1 MRYIDAVNSSSRP
14 TSTVTGLHRVDLN
27 LLPLLAALL
36 EYRSVTRAAQA
47 VGLTQPAMS
56 NALGRLR
63 RTLGDE
69 LLVRVGREY
78 VLTARASALIGPVN
92 LILETATNQVL
103 TPPAFDPAT
112 SQRTFRIA
120 APSAAAL
127 AVLPT
132 LSATLAASAPGV
144 RLHLEAFEPSMVLTL
159 RESTA
164 DVVLLPDVVPT
175 TLPRERLYQEDW
187 VVVADANNDR
197 IGATLT
203 ADDLAR
209 LPHVVFEWGGRVG
222 AQQVL
227 AELIPDL
234 VVQIVVFEFLMIPSV
249 VRGTP
254 MVALLQRRLAQ
265 RVAAQNGLRMMEP
278 PIPLPTLGID
288 LVWNPRTV
296 GDPGRAWLRRQLTS
310 AVSWSP

>member
-1 MRYIDAVNSSSRP
+1 MNSSARP
-14 TSTVTGLHRVDLN
+14 ARSVTGLHRVDLN

-36 EYRSVTRAAQA
+36 EHRSVTRAAQE

-63 RTLGDE
+63 RTLSDE

-78 VLTARASALIGPVN
+78 VLTARASALIAPVN
-92 LILETATNQVL
+92 LILETATHQVL

-112 SQRTFRIA
+112 SDRTFRIA
-120 APSAAAL
+120 AASAAAL
-127 AVLPT
+127 TVLPA

-144 RLHLEAFEPSMVLTL
+144 RLRLEAFEPTMVLTL

-175 TLPRERLYQEDW
+175 TLPRERLYREDW
-187 VVVADANNDR
+187 VVVADADNDR
-197 IGATLT
+197 IGETLT

-209 LPHVVFEWGGRVG
+209 LPHVVFEWEGGRVG
-222 AQQVL
+222 AQQAL
-227 AELIPDL
+227 AERIPDL
-234 VVQIVVFEFLMIPSV
+234 LVQVVVFEFLMIPSV

-265 RVAAQNGLRMMEP
+265 RVAAQNGLRVMES
-278 PIPLPTLGID
+278 PIPLPALGID
-288 LVWNPRTV
+288 LVWNPRTA
-296 GDPGRAWLRRQLTS
+296 GDPGRTWLRRQLLDAIS
-310 AVSWSP
+310 

>member
-1 MRYIDAVNSSSRP
+1 MRYIDPVNSSSRP
-14 TSTVTGLHRVDLN
+14 TGAVTGLHRVDLN

-36 EYRSVTRAAQA
+36 EHRSVTRAAQA

-69 LLVRVGREY
+69 LLVRVGRES

-103 TPPAFDPAT
+103 TSPTFDPAT
-112 SQRTFRIA
+112 SDRTFRIA
-120 APSAAAL
+120 AASAAAL
-127 AVLPT
+127 TVLPA

-144 RLHLEAFEPSMVLTL
+144 RLRVEAFEPSMVLTL
-159 RESTA
+159 SESTA

-175 TLPRERLYQEDW
+175 TLPREPLYQEDW

-197 IGATLT
+197 IGTTLT
-203 ADDLAR
+203 VDDLAR
-209 LPHVVFEWGGRVG
+209 LPHVVFEWEGGRVG

-265 RVAAQNGLRMMEP
+265 RVAAQNGLRVMEP

-288 LVWNPRTV
+288 LVWNPRTT
-296 GDPGRAWLRRQLTS
+296 GDPGRAWLRKQLIR
-310 AVSWSP
+310 AVS

>member
-1 MRYIDAVNSSSRP
+1 MNNTPRP
-14 TSTVTGLHRVDLN
+14 ASAVTGLHRVDLN

-36 EYRSVTRAAQA
+36 EHRSVTRAAQV

-103 TPPAFDPAT
+103 MPPTFDPAT
-112 SQRTFRIA
+112 SDRTFRIA
-120 APSAAAL
+120 AASAAAL
-127 AVLPT
+127 TVLPA

-144 RLHLEAFEPSMVLTL
+144 RLHVETFEHSMVVTL
-159 RESTA
+159 GESTA

-175 TLPRERLYQEDW
+175 TLPRERLYQEEW
-187 VVVADANNDR
+187 VVVADADNDR

-203 ADDLAR
+203 VDDLAR
-209 LPHVVFEWGGRVG
+209 LPHVVFEWEGGRVG
-222 AQQVL
+222 AQQLL

-265 RVAAQNGLRMMEP
+265 QVAAQNGLRVMEP

-288 LVWNPRTV
+288 LVWNPRTA
-296 GDPGRAWLRRQLTS
+296 GDPGRAWLRRQLMN
-310 AVSWSP
+310 AVS

>member
-1 MRYIDAVNSSSRP
+1 MNTSSRF
-14 TSTVTGLHRVDLN
+14 TSTMSGLHRVDLN

-36 EYRSVTRAAQA
+36 EHRSVTRAAQA

-56 NALGRLR
+56 NALRRLR
-63 RTLGDE
+63 HTLGDE

-78 VLTARASALIGPVN
+78 VLTARAGALIGPVN

-103 TPPAFDPAT
+103 SSPVFDPAT
-112 SQRTFRIA
+112 SERTFRIGTA
-120 APSAAAL
+120 SAAAL
-127 AVLPT
+127 TVLPA

-144 RLHLEAFEPSMVLTL
+144 RLDVTAFEPSTVLTL
-159 RESTA
+159 SESTA
-164 DVVLLPDVVPT
+164 DVVLLPDAVPT

-209 LPHVVFEWGGRVG
+209 LPHVVFESEGVRVG

-227 AELIPDL
+227 AQLIPDL
-234 VVQIVVFEFLMIPSV
+234 VVRVVVFEFLMIPSV
-249 VRGTP
+249 VSGTL
-254 MVALLQRRLAQ
+254 MVALLQRRLAE
-265 RVAAQNGLRMMEP
+265 RVAAPNGLRVMESP
-278 PIPLPTLGID
+278 VPLPKLGVD
-288 LVWNPRTV
+288 LVWHPRTA
-296 GDPGRAWLRRQLTS
+296 GDPGRAWLRRQLIQ
-310 AVSWSP
+310 AVA